1 MHPASQ
7 SRPIDIR
14 APAGNW
20 GNICALRAFGGRSGR
35 WRSHVWVDL
44 MNEPSGISTEI
55 GVVAILLF
63 RCGVSMEM

>member
-7 SRPIDIR
+7 RSPMEIS

-20 GNICALRAFGGRSGR
+20 GNMCALRASGGRLGR
-35 WRSHVWVDL
+35 WSSHVWVDL

-55 GVVAILLF
+55 GSVAILLF